1 MDDNREGKPQERR
14 DFIHSLEKGLAVIRA
29 FDRNH
34 SHMTLS
40 DVSRRTGLTRA
51 TSRRLL
57 HTLVAIGYARTDG
70 RLFELSPRVLELGYS
85 YLSSF
90 GIADVAEVYM
100 KDVSRQI
107 GEGCSLGVLD
117 GGDVICVARVATDR
131 FMAESVA
138 VGTRLPSFNST
149 LGQVLLAQL
158 TDAEID
164 AVWEL
169 QALRDPEALPKDRAS
184 FLERLEGVRLQ
195 GYAVIDEEAERGM
208 RAIAVPIHDRR
219 NTVIAA
225 MSVGAHAGRVSLEAL
240 LDTVLPALRGAARDT
255 ERAIGNF

>member
-1 MDDNREGKPQERR
+1 MDDLEGKSEERR

-57 HTLVAIGYARTDG
+57 HTLVATGYARTDG
-70 RLFELSPRVLELGYS
+70 RLFELSPRVLELGYA

-100 KDVSRQI
+100 KDVSRQV

-131 FMAESVA
+131 IMAESLA
-138 VGTRLPSFNST
+138 VGTRLPSFAST
-149 LGQVLLAQL
+149 LGQVLLAEL

-169 QALRDPEALPKDRAS
+169 QALRDPGALPQDRAS
-184 FLERLEGVRLQ
+184 FMERLENVRLH
-195 GYAVIDEEAERGM
+195 GYAIVDEEFERGM
-208 RAIAVPIHDRR
+208 RSIAVPIHDRR
-219 NTVIAA
+219 NKVIAA
-225 MSVGAHAGRVSLEAL
+225 MSVGAHAGRVSVEAL
-240 LDTVLPALRGAARDT
+240 LDTVLPVLRGAARDT

>member
-1 MDDNREGKPQERR
+1 MDDLEGKSEERR

-57 HTLVAIGYARTDG
+57 HTLVATGYARTDG
-70 RLFELSPRVLELGYS
+70 RLFELSPRVLELGYA

-100 KDVSRQI
+100 KDVSRQV

-131 FMAESVA
+131 IMGESLA
-138 VGTRLPSFNST
+138 VGTRLPSFAST
-149 LGQVLLAQL
+149 LGQVLLAEL

-164 AVWEL
+164 AIWEL
-169 QALRDPEALPKDRAS
+169 QALRDPAALPLDRGS
-184 FLERLEGVRLQ
+184 FMERLENVRLH
-195 GYAVIDEEAERGM
+195 GYAIVDEEFERGM
-208 RAIAVPIHDRR
+208 RSIAVPIHDRR
-219 NTVIAA
+219 NKVIAA
-225 MSVGAHAGRVSLEAL
+225 MSVGAHAGRVSVEAL
-240 LDTVLPALRGAARDT
+240 LDTVLPVLRGAARDT

>member
-1 MDDNREGKPQERR
+1 MDEKHEGKSPERR
-14 DFIHSLEKGLAVIRA
+14 DFIHSLEKGLSVIRA
-29 FDRNH
+29 FDRDH

-57 HTLVAIGYARTDG
+57 HTLVATGYARTDG

-100 KDVSRQI
+100 EDVTRQV

-117 GGDVICVARVATDR
+117 EGDVICVARVATGR
-131 FMAESVA
+131 VMTESLA
-138 VGTRLPSFNST
+138 VGMRLPSFTST
-149 LGQVLLAQL
+149 AGQVLLAQL
-158 TDAEID
+158 SDAELD
-164 AVWEL
+164 AIWEL
-169 QALRDPEALPKDRAS
+169 QALRDPQSLPGDRQA
-184 FLERLEGVRLQ
+184 FMDRLENVRLH
-195 GYAVIDEEAERGM
+195 GYAIVDEEFERGM
-208 RAIAVPIHDRR
+208 RSIAVPIHNRR
-219 NTVIAA
+219 NKVIAA
-225 MSVGAHAGRVSLEAL
+225 MSVGAHAGRVSVETLLE
-240 LDTVLPALRGAARDT
+240 TVLPVLRGAARDT